1 MGNSI
6 SRSNR
11 TPFVSVILD
20 DEFESFRQPTYSIEQ
35 AIPTPQEIPIISESE
50 PEMEIEPE
58 LEIVSIKPTYSE
70 QLNDQIQGWIY
81 QNLDSYTE
89 QKETLRPFATGAIVV
104 STLFKLILRTST
116 IAEVAL
122 YGIGMLFLSPFVSN
136 HKENLYN
143 AYEWL
148 SMIPSKTLY
157 TAIIPI
163 ELLVITIFMLIIPR
177 SFILHSSEGTKTTF
191 RHIGKGEGCTN
202 SRHCKLYCSNP
213 SARAYRRLL
222 DLQDVAKYS
231 E

>member
-20 DEFESFRQPTYSIEQ
+20 DEFESFRQPASSVEQ

-50 PEMEIEPE
+50 PEMEIQPE
-58 LEIVSIKPTYSE
+58 VEIVSIKPTYSE
-70 QLNDQIQGWIY
+70 QLNDQIQAWIY
-81 QNLDSYTE
+81 QSLDSYTE
-89 QKETLRPFATGAIVV
+89 KKETLRPFATGAIVA

-148 SMIPSKTLY
+148 SMISSKTLY
-157 TAIIPI
+157 TAKM
-163 ELLVITIFMLIIPR
+163 T
-177 SFILHSSEGTKTTF
+177 G
-191 RHIGKGEGCTN
+191 
-202 SRHCKLYCSNP
+202 
-213 SARAYRRLL
+213 
-222 DLQDVAKYS
+222 
-231 E
+231 